1 MATFNFS
8 STASKMLSSSE
19 VSQLSLRN
27 PDKGTDGRAF
37 FLLLELF
44 LLNVLRKHLK
54 VLTLAWSWNKRHFN
68 RLALHLPLGGEH
80 AL

>member
-1 MATFNFS
+1 
-8 STASKMLSSSE
+8 MLSSSE
-19 VSQLSLRN
+19 VSQLSLKN
-27 PDKGTDGRAF
+27 PDKGTDGCAF
-37 FLLLELF
+37 FLFLELFLSFFFFLLELF

-68 RLALHLPLGGEH
+68 GLALHLALGGEH